1 MTRLLTPIVAM
12 ILVESP
18 TMTQPGDYYDKE
30 GGPWPGEVGPF
41 HIEGATPD
49 DTLVVK
55 ILKVQ
60 LNRATAVSFVRPS
73 GLSALATDGR
83 LRLLNDPLP
92 TRRFVWQI
100 DSRRN
105 VATLDLPA
113 SALHRIEIPLHKVT
127 QVVGV
132 GEEPPLTKVRSD
144 RAIRR
149 AEDHCIGTIDFG
161 NG

>member
-1 MTRLLTPIVAM
+1 MHAVRTIVALFSAAAAAM
-12 ILVESP
+12 GSSMTETQHFTPKAGVATYAVRPPVLRIKPGDVVESP

-92 TRRFVWQI
+92 T
-100 DSRRN
+100 
-105 VATLDLPA
+105 
-113 SALHRIEIPLHKVT
+113 
-127 QVVGV
+127 
-132 GEEPPLTKVRSD
+132 
-144 RAIRR
+144 
-149 AEDHCIGTIDFG
+149 
-161 NG
+161 